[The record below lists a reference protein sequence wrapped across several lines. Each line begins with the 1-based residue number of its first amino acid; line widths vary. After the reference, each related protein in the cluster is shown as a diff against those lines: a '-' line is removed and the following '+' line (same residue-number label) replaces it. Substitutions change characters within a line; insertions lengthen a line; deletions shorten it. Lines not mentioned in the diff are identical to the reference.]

1 MTHSRI
7 AIIDVDSFYV
17 SCERLFRPDLASVP
31 TVVLSNNDG
40 CVIARS
46 QETKAMGVGMGQPLF
61 QVDNLTRRQLR
72 TLSSNYALY
81 GDLSDRIMTVLRRYS
96 PLVEVYSIDEAFID
110 MSLVA
115 EQDLQAA
122 MSAIRTAIDR
132 VVGVPVSIGCGPT
145 KTLAKLCAFMAKND
159 PLMSGVCSWWDHHH
173 RIPELPLGEVWGIGR
188 RWSRKITQ
196 ATGAATVADLV
207 AIDPGLLRRLTSV
220 AGVRTREEILGRVC
234 YPLKERT
241 GPPGVATTSRTFG
254 STVWEPE
261 QLRNALWC
269 FLESSHRKVVKSGQV
284 AGSVSLFAATARH
297 QEGYVIHSAQFRLA
311 EHTDDLQRMWDQVAP
326 WLDNLPVRLW
336 ARAGVT
342 LLSLRDRGCVQ
353 GKLFTEHH
361 PTREIPY
368 VDHKKWETRR
378 DYLTPQYTTKWS
390 DVPVIGG

>member
-1 MTHSRI
+1 MNPTVI
-7 AIIDVDSFYV
+7 AIIDADSFYV
-17 SCERLFRPDLASVP
+17 SCERLFKPDLASEP

-46 QETKAMGVGMGQPLF
+46 KEAKAIKVGMGQPLF

-81 GDLSDRIMTVLRRYS
+81 GDLSDRIMNVLRRYS

-115 EQDLQAA
+115 EQDLEAT
-122 MSAIRTAIDR
+122 MSEIRTAIHR
-132 VVGVPVSIGCGPT
+132 LVGIPVSIGCGPT
-145 KTLAKLCAFMAKND
+145 KTLAKLCSHVAKTD
-159 PLMSGVCSWWDHHH
+159 PSLHNVCSWWDHHH
-173 RIPELPLGEVWGIGR
+173 RLGSLPLDEVWGIGR

-196 ATGAATVADLV
+196 ATGATTVADFV

-220 AGVRTREEILGRVC
+220 AGVRTREELMGRVC
-234 YPLKERT
+234 YPLNERAS
-241 GPPGVATTSRTFG
+241 PPGVATTSRTFG
-254 STVWEPE
+254 STVWEPD

-269 FLESSHRKVVKSGQV
+269 FLESAHRKVVKSGQV
-284 AGSVSLFAATARH
+284 AGGVSLFAATARH
-297 QEGYVIHSAQFRLA
+297 QEGYIIQSAQFRLA

-326 WLDNLPVRLW
+326 WLDKLPVRLW

-342 LLSLRDRGCVQ
+342 LWSLRDRGCVQ
-353 GKLFTEHH
+353 GKLFTEHY

-378 DYLTPQYTTKWS
+378 DFLTPQYTTRWS